1 MKEYSSSEEHR
12 RECEARQIL
21 AWPFEKRRP
30 YLELVGKRRGAEAR
44 EELEMEV
51 KKQYRLN
58 KRAA

>member
-1 MKEYSSSEEHR
+1 MKGYSDTEEHR
-12 RECEARQIL
+12 RQCEARQIL

-30 YLELVGKRRGAEAR
+30 YLDLVGKRRGAAAR

-51 KKQYRLN
+51 RRQYRLG